1 MASTPVFSSV
11 AQAAWAS
18 LTAANTAKDGTGA
31 VATVFTA
38 DAAAGSDL
46 QKLIFRPRGT
56 NVGSVARVFL
66 NNGLSNAT
74 AANNSLIAE
83 VGLPATTLTETAANA
98 GAELALNLNLAPGH
112 AILVVLGTAVAA
124 GWQVTGVGGALT

>member
-1 MASTPVFSSV
+1 M
-11 AQAAWAS
+11 
-18 LTAANTAKDGTGA
+18 
-31 VATVFTA
+31 
-38 DAAAGSDL
+38 
-46 QKLIFRPRGT
+46 
-56 NVGSVARVFL
+56 FL

-83 VGLPATTLTETAANA
+83 VGLPATTLIETAANA